1 MDNVIRFYR
10 RYLPVEVKLT
20 VATDT
25 ISTQVTKYCND
36 DMVYLD
42 VAEKREVRGD
52 RFYNNHV
59 LLIDVD
65 NIFLYDDRT
74 GTVDQ
79 ICDLD
84 DIRTEEDIRVFRE
97 KLAEMLLSEY
107 PELEKERRWR
117 KNDREVYRNN

>member
-1 MDNVIRFYR
+1 
-10 RYLPVEVKLT
+10 
-20 VATDT
+20 
-25 ISTQVTKYCND
+25 
-36 DMVYLD
+36 MVYLD

-97 KLAEMLLSEY
+97 KLAEMLIGEY
-107 PELEKERRWR
+107 PELEKERRW
-117 KNDREVYRNN
+117 KTNDRKVYRNN